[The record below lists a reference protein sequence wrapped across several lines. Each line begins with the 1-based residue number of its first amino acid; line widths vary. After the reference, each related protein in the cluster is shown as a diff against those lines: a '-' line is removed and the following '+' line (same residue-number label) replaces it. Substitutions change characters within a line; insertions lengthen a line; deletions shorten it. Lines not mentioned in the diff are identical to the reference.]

1 MKSLIFSQSNY
12 PLQTI
17 INGDSVVILLKVQA
31 DTINRIFE
39 SQKQK
44 ISESKAQIKA
54 QDSIIRLKDSLISHY
69 STYYVEYKQLR
80 GEYIEMAV
88 FNNYVEKWVL
98 ERAKEGA
105 WLYYS
110 YDSNWI
116 EAVDL
121 SEYKVRKN
129 DATGDIF
136 FYRAENCPPE
146 DNKKNDYPRR
156 GWEKEVILPNRPKIN
171 KL

>member
-1 MKSLIFSQSNY
+1 M
-12 PLQTI
+12 
-17 INGDSVVILLKVQA
+17 VILLKVQA

-44 ISESKAQIKA
+44 ISESKAKIKA
-54 QDSIIRLKDSLISHY
+54 QDSLIRLKDSLIGHY
-69 STYYVEYKQLR
+69 SIYYLEYRQLR
-80 GEYIEMAV
+80 EE
-88 FNNYVEKWVL
+88 FNEVVIFNDHVEKWVMA
-98 ERAKEGA
+98 RAKEGA
-105 WLYYS
+105 WIYYS

-129 DATGDIF
+129 DSTGDIF
-136 FYRAENCPPE
+136 FYRAENYPLE
-146 DNKKNDYPRR
+146 DKKKDYPKR